1 MQTGSISYVPVHFLY
16 KSIDPDELTAL
27 YAASDVCLVA
37 STRDGMNLVCYE
49 YIACHYD
56 PAVRASEEIIPA
68 GSLVLSRFAGA
79 AGYLR
84 NGAFIV
90 NPWDGNCCA
99 DALARALEMDV
110 EEASSRMGSL
120 GKQLERQTR

>member
-1 MQTGSISYVPVHFLY
+1 MQTGSISYAPVHFLY

-27 YAASDVCLVA
+27 YAASDVCFVA

-56 PAVRASEEIIPA
+56 KAVPASEEIIPA

-79 AGYLR
+79 AGYLGD
-84 NGAFIV
+84 GALIV
-90 NPWDGNCCA
+90 NPWDENCCA
-99 DALARALEMDV
+99 DALVRALEMDV

-120 GKQLERQTR
+120 GEQLESQTR